1 MFVFLSPA
9 QSTVLSMGHRE
20 TKQNENVYVLGGG
33 IGAGKST
40 VLEEFAKAG
49 FAVIQADFIGHDVLA
64 AVTPSGRQVM
74 ARWPEVVADGEVDRP
89 ALAEIVFNDPAAL
102 GELESIT
109 HPAIQDGIFSAVEE
123 ALADTSMRGAIIEV
137 PLLRVLPHSDWAHIA
152 VVAPED
158 LRVSRAVERGADEA
172 DIRARI
178 ANQEPD
184 EAWAEWA
191 DVIVDNGG
199 SLSETLEAVAR
210 IIEGSSA
217 LGVPGRIR
225 ARGIARDGDNE
236 ADTE

>member
-1 MFVFLSPA
+1 MSVFLSHV
-9 QSTVLSMGHRE
+9 QGTVPSMGHRE
-20 TKQNENVYVLGGG
+20 TKLDTSVYVLGGG

-40 VLEEFAKAG
+40 VLEEFARAG
-49 FAVIQADFIGHDVLA
+49 FAVIEADAIGHDVLGA
-64 AVTPSGRQVM
+64 TRVSGREVM
-74 ARWPEVVADGEVDRP
+74 ARWPEAVADGEVDRA
-89 ALAEIVFNDPAAL
+89 ALAEIVFNDPEAL

-109 HPAIQDGIFSAVEE
+109 HPAIQEGILTAVEK
-123 ALADTSMRGAIIEV
+123 ALADTSIPGAIIEV

-158 LRVSRAVERGADEA
+158 LRVSRAVARGADEA
-172 DIRARI
+172 DVRARI

-199 SLSETLEAVAR
+199 ALSETLEAVAL

-217 LGVPGRIR
+217 LGMPGRPG
-225 ARGIARDGDNE
+225 ALGIARDDDRE

>member
-1 MFVFLSPA
+1 MFVFLSHV
-9 QSTVLSMGHRE
+9 QGTVPSMGHRE
-20 TKQNENVYVLGGG
+20 TTHNTNVYVLGGG

-40 VLEEFAKAG
+40 VLEEFVKAG

-64 AVTPSGRQVM
+64 ATKPSGRQVM
-74 ARWPEVVADGEVDRP
+74 ARWPEVVADGEVDRA
-89 ALAEIVFNDPAAL
+89 ALAEIVFNDPEAL

-109 HPAIQDGIFSAVEE
+109 HPAIQEGILAAVE
-123 ALADTSMRGAIIEV
+123 ATLADASIRGAIIEV
-137 PLLRVLPHSDWAHIA
+137 PLLRVLPRSDWAHIA

-158 LRVSRAVERGADEA
+158 LRVSRAVARGADEA
-172 DIRARI
+172 DVRARI

-199 SLSETLEAVAR
+199 ALGETLEAVAL

-217 LGVPGRIR
+217 LGMPGRPSAVRI
-225 ARGIARDGDNE
+225 ARGGYTE